1 MELSNLSVF
10 FSFPFLETN
19 LVVFR
24 SWNRSIGATRL
35 RGSFSI
41 WRFTIFDLRS
51 KLNRKRK
58 RERERKKEIIF
69 ASDDTHCEATKT
81 LASGAWLY
89 QIFISTFRND
99 RKGKG
104 TKRRNPIGGGGSI
117 ARYNVRS
124 SSFTRFYYS
133 ANRFV
138 SRTYRFQLSPPDRRN
153 STINFASRK
162 RERFSFHFDRPRSA
176 ADLSLFP
183 LSPPRSLSLSSAKIY
198 SLLSPI
204 ARRFRFPSR
213 SSKGKNLFLPLDR
226 VSRIDPL
233 IFLAVQRRK
242 EKNKRSRV
250 GRISR
255 FVRIFLILGA
265 LFIPF
270 PREILI
276 IFHRSRN
283 GWRGVQRGHVIRHRC
298 NSAQGTSRPVEK
310 CGFKSTR
317 EV

>member
-1 MELSNLSVF
+1 M
-10 FSFPFLETN
+10 
-19 LVVFR
+19 
-24 SWNRSIGATRL
+24 
-35 RGSFSI
+35 
-41 WRFTIFDLRS
+41 
-51 KLNRKRK
+51 
-58 RERERKKEIIF
+58 
-69 ASDDTHCEATKT
+69 
-81 LASGAWLY
+81 
-89 QIFISTFRND
+89 
-99 RKGKG
+99 
-104 TKRRNPIGGGGSI
+104 
-117 ARYNVRS
+117 RYNVRS

-250 GRISR
+250 GRISAFR
-255 FVRIFLILGA
+255 ADFSDSWGSFYSFSSRNLDYLSS
-265 LFIPF
+265 IPEWLE
-270 PREILI
+270 RSAE
-276 IFHRSRN
+276 RSRN
-283 GWRGVQRGHVIRHRC
+283 
-298 NSAQGTSRPVEK
+298 SASM
-310 CGFKSTR
+310 
-317 EV
+317 